1 MKNQSLINLLNK
13 IIQDS
18 GVHKKMNTLI
28 YSNDKEIDFKKVRKI
43 ITGSNKKIIKNDILT
58 KVYFH
63 KKLSLLQ
70 NIKFHTAHFN
80 IDMEQFLNRFALKEH
95 FEQLKHNYF
104 EEIGP
109 NIWNQYEALL
119 YIYTNKNLLVEKNN
133 FFSELDIITD
143 GITSL
148 LEDKEIFFLTS
159 KTAKQLQQIRQYFD
173 VFIKISDNNIIV
185 FKNFETFS
193 NAITE

>member
-28 YSNDKEIDFKKVRKI
+28 YSNDKQIDFAKVRKI
-43 ITGSNKKIIKNDILT
+43 ITDSNKKITKNDILT

-70 NIKFHTAHFN
+70 NIKFHTALAN
-80 IDMEQFLNRFALKEH
+80 TDIEPFLNRFALKEH
-95 FEQLKHNYF
+95 FERLKHNDF

-109 NIWNQYEALL
+109 NIWIQYEALL
-119 YIYTNKNLLVEKNN
+119 YIHNNKKLLVEKDN
-133 FFSELDIITD
+133 FFSELDIVSDDIL
-143 GITSL
+143 SL
-148 LEDKEIFFLTS
+148 LDDKEFFFLTS
-159 KTAKQLQQIRQYFD
+159 KKVKQLKQIRQYFD
-173 VFIKISDNNIIV
+173 VFIQISDNKLIV